1 LQVSKLKRTPL
12 FEVHEK
18 LGARCVDFEGW
29 EMPIQYEGVVAEHL
43 SVRSGAGIFD
53 ISHMGEIMVSG
64 EHAADF
70 LDMALTNQA
79 SSLSVGEA
87 QYSLMCSSQG
97 GVIDD
102 LYVYR
107 IAQEVFLAIVNA
119 SRVEDD
125 LSHLR
130 TLIEEWGKDRVVNV
144 IDESANLSAIAL
156 QGPKVVRFIDGLFDV
171 KGLIRVDKPSQL
183 KKNQIDVFL
192 FNDSKVYVACTGYTG
207 EHGFELVGPNAV
219 IVGLWSCLA
228 ELGEDYGLTP
238 VGLGARD
245 TLRMEM
251 GYPLYG
257 NELNESVTP
266 LEAGLKYFVKLD
278 KSFHGRGRLV
288 SMNNNGIKRRNLA
301 FQMSS
306 KSPPPRAGYPVFVKE
321 EQVGV
326 VTSGTQSPSLGT
338 GIGMAFIEVPYANV
352 GTNIQVEI
360 RGRRFPAILAKKPI
374 YKK

>member
-1 LQVSKLKRTPL
+1 
-12 FEVHEK
+12 
-18 LGARCVDFEGW
+18 
-29 EMPIQYEGVVAEHL
+29 MPVQYQGIVAEHL
-43 SVRSGAGIFD
+43 SVRSGVGIFD
-53 ISHMGEIMVSG
+53 ISHMGEIMVGG

-87 QYSLMCSSQG
+87 QYSLMCNSQG

-119 SRVEDD
+119 TRIEDD

-130 TLIEEWGKDRVVNV
+130 ALIEVQGKDRVVNV
-144 IDESANLSAIAL
+144 IDESAKLSAIAL
-156 QGPKVVRFIDGLFDV
+156 QGPESVRLIDGLFGM

-183 KKNQIDVFL
+183 AKNQIDVFL
-192 FNDSKVYVACTGYTG
+192 FNESNVYVACTGYTG
-207 EHGFELVGPNAV
+207 EHGFELVAPNEV
-219 IVGLWSCLA
+219 IVNLWGRLA
-228 ELGEDYGLTP
+228 ELGKGYNLAP
-238 VGLGARD
+238 AGLGARD

-257 NELNESVTP
+257 NELDETVTP

-278 KSFHGRGRLV
+278 KPFHGRDSLV
-288 SMNNNGIKRRNLA
+288 SMNENGIKKRNLA
-301 FQMSS
+301 FKMSA
-306 KSPPPRAGYPVFVKE
+306 KSPPPRGGYSVFVKD
-321 EQVGV
+321 EQVGI
-326 VTSGTQSPSLGT
+326 VTSGTQSPSIGA
-338 GIGMAFIEVPYANV
+338 GIGMAFIDVPHANI
-352 GTNIQVEI
+352 GTNIEVEI
-360 RGRRFPAILAKKPI
+360 RGRRFPAELTKKPI

>member
-1 LQVSKLKRTPL
+1 MGVSKLKRTPL
-12 FEVHEK
+12 FEVHQD
-18 LGARCVDFEGW
+18 LGARCMDFGGW
-29 EMPIQYEGVVAEHL
+29 EMPVQYKGIVAEHL

-53 ISHMGEIMVSG
+53 ISHMGEIMLSG
-64 EHAADF
+64 AHAADF

-87 QYSLMCSSQG
+87 QYSLMCNAQG
-97 GVIDD
+97 GIIDD

-107 IAQEVFLAIVNA
+107 IAQEVFLTIVNA
-119 SRVEDD
+119 SRIEED

-130 TLIEEWGKDRVVNV
+130 NLIEEWGKDRVVNV
-144 IDESANLSAIAL
+144 IDESAKLSAIAL
-156 QGPKVVRFIDGLFDV
+156 QGPGAVRFIDGLFDM

-183 KKNQIDVFL
+183 AKNQIDVFL
-192 FNDSKVYVACTGYTG
+192 FNENNVYVACTGYTG
-207 EHGFELVGPNAV
+207 EHGFELVGPNEAMV
-219 IVGLWSCLA
+219 DLWNRLA
-228 ELGEDYGLTP
+228 ELGVGYGLAP
-238 VGLGARD
+238 AGLGARD

-257 NELNESVTP
+257 NELDETVTP

-278 KSFHGRGRLV
+278 KPFHGRDRLI
-288 SMNNNGIKRRNLA
+288 SMNENGVKRRNLA

-306 KSPPPRAGYPVFVKE
+306 KSPPPRGGYSVFVKD

-338 GIGMAFIEVPYANV
+338 GIGMAFIDVPHANI
-352 GTNIQVEI
+352 GTNIEVEI
-360 RGRRFPAILAKKPI
+360 RGRRFPAELTKKPI